1 LAAASTS
8 SSWTTVN
15 PSPSMQPLPSPKA
28 AMHLPLSHAVAH
40 LQLPQLYDAAQHDRE
55 AHSKSPAAL
64 SDASGTAEATASAAL
79 MMLTND
85 WRGAASG
92 PGQGRGPPGEDVVDR
107 GKGMSVKDLL
117 SW

>member
-1 LAAASTS
+1 
-8 SSWTTVN
+8 
-15 PSPSMQPLPSPKA
+15 
-28 AMHLPLSHAVAH
+28 MHLPLSHAVAH